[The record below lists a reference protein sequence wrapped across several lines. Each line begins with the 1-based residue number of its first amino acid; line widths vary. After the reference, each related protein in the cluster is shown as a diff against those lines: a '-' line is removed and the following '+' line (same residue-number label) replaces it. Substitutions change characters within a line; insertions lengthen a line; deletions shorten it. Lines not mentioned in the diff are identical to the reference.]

1 MMMMKKTDDDAKST
15 DVGVETTG
23 SSDISEQNNL
33 DDTTKNKENKEKTH
47 LRKKKPTNY
56 TKNIIDSDSDIYLHK
71 NKRIDKF
78 IRITRSSYSPQ
89 ARGPSQIRVFSPPEV
104 GGRNRYNKNTSTN
117 TKRMT
122 IKILIIF
129 HIKTRDYNSGHPSC

>member
-1 MMMMKKTDDDAKST
+1 MMKKTDDDAKST

-56 TKNIIDSDSDIYLHK
+56 TQNRYAGSAIIDGNVYYQFYSCLENIQHYSIIMSSIFDL
-71 NKRIDKF
+71 
-78 IRITRSSYSPQ
+78 ITRSW
-89 ARGPSQIRVFSPPEV
+89 VNV
-104 GGRNRYNKNTSTN
+104 
-117 TKRMT
+117 
-122 IKILIIF
+122 
-129 HIKTRDYNSGHPSC
+129 